1 MLQNASYA
9 PFRRIPRG
17 SRILMA
23 FSGGVDSTVAAVL
36 ALRAG
41 YQVTAV
47 HMTLLPGGES
57 SRKKAEEAAAKLG
70 IELIHADCSEVFCR
84 SRRRVS

>member
-1 MLQNASYA
+1 MPQNDSYA
-9 PFRRIPRG
+9 PFRHLKSG

-41 YQVTAV
+41 Y
-47 HMTLLPGGES
+47 
-57 SRKKAEEAAAKLG
+57 
-70 IELIHADCSEVFCR
+70 
-84 SRRRVS
+84 